1 MRRDVRLWCL
11 GVIFALGFPVAA
23 QECSG
28 APAPETLQSAEKT
41 PQLIDNGFVQFG
53 GYLAMVSYAKS
64 RDDCVKAGVFE
75 DLYMSA
81 LDAMPESK
89 MLIWKEWSVS
99 PLDFSLSAA
108 SAVEGFG
115 GSCRIKFDLPQAGPP
130 ENVRVS
136 CDNPMIKSS
145 FRRAWKKLIFAPRTL
160 NEGFKTAKDLEYEI
174 DLEQRIEI
182 R

>member
-1 MRRDVRLWCL
+1 MKRVARIWC
-11 GVIFALGFPVAA
+11 VGFLIAFGLPVMA
-23 QECSG
+23 QECTGSPS
-28 APAPETLQSAEKT
+28 ADTLESAEKIT
-41 PQLIDNGFVQFG
+41 QLIDNGLVQFG

-64 RDDCVKAGVFE
+64 RDDCVTAGVFE

-115 GSCRIKFDLPQAGPP
+115 GSCRIKFDLPQAGSP

-145 FRRAWKKLIFAPRTL
+145 FRRAWKNLIFAPRTL
-160 NEGFKTAKDLEYEI
+160 NEGFKTAKDLEHEI
-174 DLEQRIEI
+174 DLTQRIVI
-182 R
+182 Q